1 MITLLELWHSWCD
14 IDEHTIAE
22 LWYEKGDKISDIE
35 MGKVEQWA
43 QYKDKTVVV
52 FAAIMPDRTCPIT
65 HGAFDHILI
74 ILKGEQDERLA
85 QNL

>member
-22 LWYEKGDKISDIE
+22 LWYEKGDKIADIE
-35 MGKVEQWA
+35 MGKFEQWA

-52 FAAIMPDRTCPIT
+52 FAAITPDRICPIT
-65 HGAFDHILI
+65 YGAFDHILI
-74 ILKGEQDERLA
+74 ILKG
-85 QNL
+85 

>member
-35 MGKVEQWA
+35 MGKLEQWA